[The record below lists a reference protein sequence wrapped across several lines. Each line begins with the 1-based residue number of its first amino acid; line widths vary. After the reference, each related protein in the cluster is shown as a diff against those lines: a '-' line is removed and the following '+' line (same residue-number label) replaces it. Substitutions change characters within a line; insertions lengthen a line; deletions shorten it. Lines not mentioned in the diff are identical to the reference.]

1 MPQVKESLIKQLL
14 KKALKEVR
22 VEEADL
28 TAGENSTKFNIKV
41 DLGNPQS
48 ETKLGIRIKLTPKE
62 GMLEPDTR
70 DKLSIAIMKKLNTSL
85 GKFDIQVS
93 KDTDASTQSPEV
105 IGFFIPLSQIKNMII
120 NSIKG
125 PGEPKEPEEPEGGPT
140 PPTNKPTIVPPPPDL
155 DNDEEELNEEDALDR
170 AERGVRDLG
179 SSMDKWKTGLSLKQS
194 GYADEKGV

>member
-1 MPQVKESLIKQLL
+1 
-14 KKALKEVR
+14 
-22 VEEADL
+22 
-28 TAGENSTKFNIKV
+28 
-41 DLGNPQS
+41 
-48 ETKLGIRIKLTPKE
+48 
-62 GMLEPDTR
+62 
-70 DKLSIAIMKKLNTSL
+70 
-85 GKFDIQVS
+85 
-93 KDTDASTQSPEV
+93 
-105 IGFFIPLSQIKNMII
+105 MII

-194 GYADEKGV
+194 GYADEQGGKLPLKELYSAVSTIKDLMLKVWVDVVNESDYKFKEYLENNEDQYTRTGAVVSMIVDELEDRLELEEPVGPDKGVEEIKKLLKL